1 MLPSALECIMLM
13 HKTYVLRKKITVM
26 WVVVCEREFFR
37 KVPFIGFFVSL
48 SIHCVHC
55 LLFIGGKRLDKTIA
69 STAAVACAVAAN
81 TTIVPSSL
89 FRFRTGCTS
98 KMKCINS
105 ARFLNRVLRIYQMYS
120 NLDLWTLW
128 MESEKR
134 KKNLWKSYASWL
146 SRSRAHRHTR

>member
-1 MLPSALECIMLM
+1 MLPSALKCIMLM
-13 HKTYVLRKKITVM
+13 HKTYVIRKKITEM
-26 WVVVCEREFFR
+26 RVVVCEREFFR
-37 KVPFIGFFVSL
+37 KVPFIGFVFFSL

-69 STAAVACAVAAN
+69 AADAAN
-81 TTIVPSSL
+81 TTIVTSSL

-128 MESEKR
+128 MERDEKNHENR
-134 KKNLWKSYASWL
+134 MHHDY
-146 SRSRAHRHTR
+146 RARERTR